1 MTTKQECC
9 RGHTDTEKGVDL
21 NELVLLALKVYKA
34 RFLRTLFMLFRAF
47 FLTTET
53 TINLKCVIS
62 KNLT

>member
-1 MTTKQECC
+1 MTTEQECC

-34 RFLRTLFMLFRAF
+34 RFLRTLSMLLRAF